1 MSSKSRDTAS
11 DLAIG
16 SERDR
21 VKHRVKHRAR
31 GSARA
36 RGSERVTDKSRE
48 DNQTHATSNTKKHD
62 TCTISNESKHKKTQL
77 RKVPSLVTNHSESW
91 HPRKAA
97 SSAQHTNKTVIIQPT
112 RLHTKH
118 HTSHIKQCTSEP
130 ARSQTAHN

>member
-21 VKHRVKHRAR
+21 VKHRVKNRVKDRER

-36 RGSERVTDKSRE
+36 RGSERVTDKSKV

-77 RKVPSLVTNHSESW
+77 RKVPYLSTNHS
-91 HPRKAA
+91 
-97 SSAQHTNKTVIIQPT
+97 
-112 RLHTKH
+112 
-118 HTSHIKQCTSEP
+118 
-130 ARSQTAHN
+130 